1 MKIRV
6 WDQTIWVI
14 WCVSH
19 FLVRSSRYATVGPI
33 VWTHCDQAISLCH
46 LTSISNPS
54 IPDIS
59 FLFTFNAFTRANT
72 QDCISFRSILSELSE
87 KMYPDKLNSCHYS
100 AVQRSHSPSIHWRK
114 HILTEEFMHP
124 IRSDLSPFHSRLKT
138 KPALSATLTALAIV
152 PNIST
157 FIDYVQYFV
166 TRPLVKK
173 PQFFLWFF
181 PFCLYF
187 HRHLTAFAIN

>member
-46 LTSISNPS
+46 LTSILNPS

-114 HILTEEFMHP
+114 HILTEEFIP
-124 IRSDLSPFHSRLKT
+124 IQSDLIFRLSTLASKRNLSYQLLLLLWRLFQTFLPSSTMFNTLSQDRLWKNLNSFFDFFHFVYIF
-138 KPALSATLTALAIV
+138 IV
-152 PNIST
+152 
-157 FIDYVQYFV
+157 V
-166 TRPLVKK
+166 
-173 PQFFLWFF
+173 
-181 PFCLYF
+181 
-187 HRHLTAFAIN
+187 